1 MGVAA
6 NRAESP
12 PLEASGVEVEIGG
25 VPILRGAD
33 LRVGNGELVAI
44 VGPNGAGKSTLV
56 RAVSGLQ
63 GIRAGTIRWSGREVG
78 EMRGRELARAR
89 AFVPQRMPVPAGV
102 SVKEAV
108 TIGRSSH
115 LRPLRRLTRADHDG
129 ITRAMERARVIRFAE
144 RPLRTL
150 SGGEL
155 QRVQIAIG
163 LAQEAPVLIADE
175 PTSQLDLG
183 ATIGVATLLR
193 ELVDEGLTVL
203 LVVHDLALAAAV
215 ADTAV
220 VVSEGRTIAAGTP
233 RAVLTVE
240 QLAKTWRADARL
252 TVHEGRTA
260 LHVAWLNRTR
270 WARTRAL
277 GHPNPDRVSVDLLG
291 CPNSKAPKPGASRP
305 PEGQGGF
312 LADD

>member
-1 MGVAA
+1 MAGHSGNSSDV
-6 NRAESP
+6 P
-12 PLEASGVEVEIGG
+12 PLERPYRRTSDDTCPPVEARGIEVEIGG
-25 VPILRGAD
+25 TPILRGAD
-33 LRVGNGELVAI
+33 LTVQHGELVAI

-63 GIRAGTIRWSGREVG
+63 GISAGTALWSGRAVG
-78 EMRGRELARAR
+78 EMRGRELARVR

-102 SVKEAV
+102 TVREAV

-115 LRPLRRLTRADHDG
+115 LRPLRRLSGADRDG
-129 ITRAMERARVIRFAE
+129 IEGAMARAGVTRFAN
-144 RPLRTL
+144 RSLTTL

-193 ELVDEGLTVL
+193 ELADGGLTIL

-215 ADTAV
+215 ADSAI
-220 VVSEGRTIAAGTP
+220 VVSDGRTVASGPPAE
-233 RAVLTVE
+233 VLGADR
-240 QLAKTWRADARL
+240 LAETWGADARL
-252 TVHEGRTA
+252 TEHDGRTA
-260 LHVAWLNRTR
+260 LHVAWTAAPNRR
-270 WARTRAL
+270 
-277 GHPNPDRVSVDLLG
+277 
-291 CPNSKAPKPGASRP
+291 
-305 PEGQGGF
+305 
-312 LADD
+312 